1 MIEPTPFSWTF
12 CPICGRKLEACH
24 DGEAERPHCTECRR
38 FYYRNPVPAVC
49 CLLTRPDGALLLGQR
64 GVEPCRGEWALP
76 GGFVELGED
85 TIEAAVR
92 EMREETGLEVKD
104 LRLVGVSTQ
113 HSRFYG
119 GVMVLAYAVGR
130 WSGEMRPG
138 SDVLD
143 LRFFTR
149 AERPTLPFR
158 AHQELIALFEDH
170 RL

>member
-1 MIEPTPFSWTF
+1 M
-12 CPICGRKLEACH
+12 
-24 DGEAERPHCTECRR
+24 
-38 FYYRNPVPAVC
+38 
-49 CLLTRPDGALLLGQR
+49 
-64 GVEPCRGEWALP
+64 P